1 MCSVFSVLT
10 YLLLIN
16 ALTSFKT
23 KIVSLINRISLLIR
37 ALINKF
43 GMLWES
49 HLNNFLLHVLLHAH

>member
-10 YLLLIN
+10 NLLLIN

-49 HLNNFLLHVLLHAH
+49 HLNNFLLHV